1 HRLSKPTRDSDEI
14 AQVGTIS
21 ANSDAEIGGHIAEAM
36 EKVGK
41 EGVITV
47 EEGKSLE
54 TELEVVEGMQFDRGY
69 LSPYM
74 VTDPERMEAVAEEPL
89 ILLHEKKISN
99 MKDLLPLLE
108 QVARQGKPLVIVAE
122 DIEGEALATLVV
134 NKIRGTLQCIAVKAP
149 GFGDR
154 RKSMLQDMAVLTG
167 GQVIAEELGLKLE
180 NVTLKD
186 LGKAKRVLIDKDNT
200 TIIDGAGSKK
210 SIEGRCAEIRGQI
223 DSTSSDY
230 DREKLQERL
239 AKLAGGVAV
248 VKVGAATEAEMKEKK
263 ARVEDALHATRAAVE
278 EGIVPGGGVALLRSQ
293 KSLNGLEKDLNDEQ
307 AAGVAIIRRAT
318 EEPLRRIAE
327 NAGVEGSIVIDKVK
341 HSKGA
346 NGFNAATEEYEDLLK
361 AGVIDPTKV
370 VRAALQNAASV
381 ASLLLTTE
389 AMIADKP
396 EEKGSGGGGGGG
408 MPDMGGM
415 GGMPGMM

>member
-1 HRLSKPTRDSDEI
+1 
-14 AQVGTIS
+14 
-21 ANSDAEIGGHIAEAM
+21 
-36 EKVGK
+36 
-41 EGVITV
+41 
-47 EEGKSLE
+47 
-54 TELEVVEGMQFDRGY
+54 
-69 LSPYM
+69 
-74 VTDPERMEAVAEEPL
+74 
-89 ILLHEKKISN
+89 
-99 MKDLLPLLE
+99 
-108 QVARQGKPLVIVAE
+108 
-122 DIEGEALATLVV
+122 
-134 NKIRGTLQCIAVKAP
+134 
-149 GFGDR
+149 
-154 RKSMLQDMAVLTG
+154 
-167 GQVIAEELGLKLE
+167 
-180 NVTLKD
+180 
-186 LGKAKRVLIDKDNT
+186 
-200 TIIDGAGSKK
+200 
-210 SIEGRCAEIRGQI
+210 
-223 DSTSSDY
+223 
-230 DREKLQERL
+230 
-239 AKLAGGVAV
+239 
-248 VKVGAATEAEMKEKK
+248 
-263 ARVEDALHATRAAVE
+263 
-278 EGIVPGGGVALLRSQ
+278 GVALLRSQ